1 MAVMDPTGGLRD
13 ISTLGRSSASLFHE
27 DFSEEE
33 EVEREEDD
41 GRPAAEPLVS
51 QQKKKKPRRRRT
63 GLPTKRG
70 MRKFIARLDYHQ
82 LNYRLR
88 LTLRITSMITSG
100 TTLGSIGSL
109 LYTYTST
116 RGTTLGNGDD
126 VWPRNIFFDGTYV
139 MLAAAVATFAADL
152 AFFALSIRADV
163 RKLSSAAHKFSALS
177 ITSVCLALVIAA
189 VALDNRIA
197 KGSKTTLFWVCV
209 ARQQTWDNVSIDF
222 PFLCGEMVSNPRP
235 PIPNDSR
242 TLTLMVDSSRRDGRW
257 WERCSCRL

>member
-27 DFSEEE
+27 DFSEE

-242 TLTLMVDSSRRDGRW
+242 MLTLMVDSSRRDGRW